1 MSNFE
6 RLSIHFPGD
15 TTVMDAKNVHHK
27 ILLRLIN
34 FSRNNRAKL
43 GKGARR
49 GQSPVL
55 GIPANA

>member
-1 MSNFE
+1 
-6 RLSIHFPGD
+6 
-15 TTVMDAKNVHHK
+15 MDAKNVHHK

-34 FSRNNRAKL
+34 FSRNNRAEL